1 MLVADIGRV
10 SDIEQKTDYLQ
21 LEETAVTACL
31 KARPEEGPS
40 RLRGSTCWE
49 SRQSP
54 VSETG
59 MHDALPSLLRFPQSA
74 SSLQSA

>member
-31 KARPEEGPS
+31 KART
-40 RLRGSTCWE
+40 RGRAFQTE
-49 SRQSP
+49 RQY
-54 VSETG
+54 
-59 MHDALPSLLRFPQSA
+59 LLRKPAEPGQRNRDR
-74 SSLQSA
+74 